1 PHNLPMVFTGTAVL
15 YIGWFGFNAGSAG
28 SANSIAALAFLN
40 TVVATAGAVLAWT
53 FAEWLVRRKPSML
66 GSCSGCIAGLVAIT
80 PAAGTVGPIGALV
93 IGIIAGII
101 GLWGVVVLKRWL
113 KADDVCDVFGIHGT
127 CGIAGCLLTRI
138 FTASFLGGIGY
149 SEHMTLGKQVLT
161 QLFSVVITLI
171 WSSVVAYIAFKI
183 ADKLV
188 GLRVSQEEEHDG
200 LDITT
205 HGER

>member
-1 PHNLPMVFTGTAVL
+1 
-15 YIGWFGFNAGSAG
+15 
-28 SANSIAALAFLN
+28 
-40 TVVATAGAVLAWT
+40 
-53 FAEWLVRRKPSML
+53 ML

-127 CGIAGCLLTRI
+127 CGIAGCLLTGI
-138 FTASFLGGIGY
+138 FPASFLGGIGY

-205 HGER
+205 HGERAYEQ